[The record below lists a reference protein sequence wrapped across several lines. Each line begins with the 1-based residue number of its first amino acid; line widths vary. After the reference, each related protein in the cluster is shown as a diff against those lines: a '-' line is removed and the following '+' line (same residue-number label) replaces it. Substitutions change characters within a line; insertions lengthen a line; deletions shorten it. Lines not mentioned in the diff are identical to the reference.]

1 MSAIDS
7 ARKLVDVVIPAFNAG
22 RYIDLTLESIAIQ
35 GNIIQSIIIVNDGSK
50 DNTAQVVD
58 EFCQKY
64 PNLTIHIIYQ
74 ENQGLA
80 SARNTGIKAAS
91 APYIALLDADDI
103 WLSHKLSAQIAIFGN
118 SSDPKLGVVYCAY
131 ELIDEESKPILG
143 NDIIIQPRLRGH
155 ISSHLQTGN
164 FISGSGSSVLI
175 CASVFQDIGYFD
187 ETLVASEDWD
197 MWLRIAQK
205 YTFDFIDQIFVQIRV
220 HPNNMQKDFV
230 RMLSSDLAMLN
241 KFYQHGQHNYFLLW
255 KIRTILYKK
264 NSSSNSIPGFEACEP
279 WVRSQLSDSQ
289 NKLWGV
295 FMAPLNAIWEPLKKM
310 RNFFFYKS

>member
-1 MSAIDS
+1 
-7 ARKLVDVVIPAFNAG
+7 
-22 RYIDLTLESIAIQ
+22 
-35 GNIIQSIIIVNDGSK
+35 
-50 DNTAQVVD
+50 
-58 EFCQKY
+58 
-64 PNLTIHIIYQ
+64 
-74 ENQGLA
+74 
-80 SARNTGIKAAS
+80 
-91 APYIALLDADDI
+91 
-103 WLSHKLSAQIAIFGN
+103 
-118 SSDPKLGVVYCAY
+118 
-131 ELIDEESKPILG
+131 
-143 NDIIIQPRLRGH
+143 
-155 ISSHLQTGN
+155 
-164 FISGSGSSVLI
+164 
-175 CASVFQDIGYFD
+175 
-187 ETLVASEDWD
+187 

-279 WVRSQLSDSQ
+279 WVRFQLSDSQ

-310 RNFFFYKS
+310 RNFLFYRS